1 MRKCFVIATLVLSL
15 LASRHGFAQVN
26 AVLSGTGCGASGAL
40 IPGVEVVARNIN
52 TGIMDTKLSDES
64 ANLVFPSLQPGTYT
78 RSAALSGFQTATY
91 NNVVLGQGQ
100 QVRLNFTLQV
110 AAAAQN
116 VEVTIAAD
124 TVLATTSSSVGNVLP
139 DSVFTNL
146 PSQSRNVLDLVATTP
161 AVVTTLNAFNAPV
174 QNFGGTPISQVNT
187 TRDGLVT
194 NDGRYNNSNG
204 SYSAVYTSP
213 DMVEEVRITAN
224 NIDPALGRGSAQVQ
238 MRTRAGSNEYHG
250 ALFYSN
256 NNSKFAALPYFQN
269 LAGTPK
275 SYQNRNQFGGRLGG
289 PIKKNKA
296 FFFVLI
302 DDQRFLEKQDYLV
315 TVLTE
320 PAQAGIFRY
329 LTQDAPGGTARRN
342 GNVFSSTPSVNRAG
356 QSLTADPV
364 TAAPLFLNS
373 FNLFSVVSVPNR
385 TKIDPV

>member
-1 MRKCFVIATLVLSL
+1 M
-15 LASRHGFAQVN
+15 
-26 AVLSGTGCGASGAL
+26 
-40 IPGVEVVARNIN
+40 
-52 TGIMDTKLSDES
+52 
-64 ANLVFPSLQPGTYT
+64 
-78 RSAALSGFQTATY
+78 
-91 NNVVLGQGQ
+91 VLGQGQ

-139 DSVFTNL
+139 DSAVTNL
-146 PSQSRNVLDLVATTP
+146 PLQSRNVLDLVAATP
-161 AVVTTLNAFNAPV
+161 AVVTTRNAFDAPV

-250 ALFYSN
+250 ALFYTN

-269 LAGTPK
+269 LAGAPK

-356 QSLTADPV
+356 QPLTADPV
-364 TAAPLFLNS
+364 TGAPLFLNS
-373 FNLFSVVSVPNR
+373 FNLFSDVRDPNR
-385 TKIDPV
+385 TKIDPVWVGPQWLPRMPKPNDWTVGDGLNTAGITN